1 MIGEILGNRYE
12 ITEKIGGG
20 GMSIVYKA
28 KCNLLKRY
36 VAVKILRREF
46 VTDKD
51 LIENFKRESQSAA
64 SMSHPNIVNV
74 YDVGETEEIY
84 YIVMEFV
91 EGKTLKE
98 LIVEKGNLSNKET
111 IYYARHIAFALKHA
125 HDNHIIHRD
134 IKPHNILI
142 TEDNRAK
149 VTDFGIALA
158 ANSSTIVNKGSI
170 IGSVHYFSPE
180 QARGGYTDEKSDLY
194 SLGVVMYEMVT
205 GRLPFD
211 GDSPINVALMHVQEE
226 AIQLSVINPNISKG
240 LEEVVLKLMKKDQ
253 AERYQNTSELI
264 ADLDKLKANL
274 KEDLQIESNSLAN
287 SPTQIIPVVKD
298 EDIKKNV
305 KRSNPKKKKNNNK
318 IVIASA
324 IILALAVTV
333 VALFSFFAIEDL
345 LKDFFVNEEVTIP
358 DFIGMDITNVEKQI
372 RELEL
377 NLIINERYDSLVEEE
392 AVISQQPEKGMIVKK
407 GFDVSVVISKGAR
420 LIEVPDLVF
429 KSVNDVPFILKNVGL
444 EEGEIT
450 YEFSSLPIGT
460 VITQS
465 PRAEIEVAENTK
477 INYVVSKGP
486 EIVTLIMPNL
496 VGTSIESSK
505 ATLGRLGLRLGSVR
519 EEDSA
524 DYDAGTVTSQSVAA
538 TTEIEEGTV
547 VNLIVSKK
555 KEVTEP
561 PTETRTIEINLG
573 NLSGTVHVQIFRI
586 LEEENKEIFSKHHNI
601 DTEGTVLRVSIAGT
615 GVQSFDIYIDGVKED
630 IPLVLQ
636 F

>member
-12 ITEKIGGG
+12 ITEKVGGG
-20 GMSIVYKA
+20 GMAIVYKA
-28 KCNLLKRY
+28 KCNLLNRH
-36 VAVKILRREF
+36 VAVKVLRREF

-51 LIENFKRESQSAA
+51 LIEKFKKESQSAA

-74 YDVGETEEIY
+74 YDVGETDEIY

-98 LIVEKGNLSNKET
+98 VIMEKGSLGNKET

-194 SLGVVMYEMVT
+194 SLGIVMYEMAT

-226 AIQLSVINPNISKG
+226 ATQLTEINPDISKS
-240 LEEVVLKLMKKDQ
+240 LEKVILKLMRKEQ
-253 AERYQNTSELI
+253 TERYQNTSELI
-264 ADLDKLKANL
+264 TDLDKLKANF
-274 KEDLQIESNSLAN
+274 KEELQIENNSLES
-287 SPTQIIPVVKD
+287 SPTQTIPVVRD
-298 EDIKKNV
+298 EDIKKHE
-305 KRSNPKKKKNNNK
+305 KRSISKKKKNTNK
-318 IVIASA
+318 LVIAA
-324 IILALAVTV
+324 ALILALTFAV
-333 VALFSFFAIEDL
+333 VAMFSFFAVQDWIR
-345 LKDFFVNEEVTIP
+345 DFFVNKEVTIP
-358 DFIGMDITNVEKQI
+358 DFIGENIANVENKI

-377 NLIINERYDSLVEEE
+377 SLIINERYDTSVAKEV
-392 AVISQQPEKGMIVKK
+392 VISQQPNKGMVVKK
-407 GFDVSVVISKGAR
+407 GFEVSVVVSKGAR
-420 LIEVPDLVF
+420 LIAVPNLEF
-429 KSVNDVPFILKNVGL
+429 KNVNDVSFILKNEGL
-444 EEGEIT
+444 VEGEIT

-465 PRAEIEVAENTK
+465 PKAGIEVAEDTK
-477 INYVVSKGP
+477 IDTVVSKGP

-496 VGTSIESSK
+496 VGNSIESGR
-505 ATLGRLGLRLGSVR
+505 ATLERLGLRVGSIR
-519 EEDSA
+519 EEDHA
-524 DYDAGTVTSQSVAA
+524 EYAAGIVISQSIAA
-538 TTEIEEGTV
+538 TTEVEEGTV
-547 VNLIVSKK
+547 INLIISKK
-555 KEVTEP
+555 EEVVEP
-561 PTETRTIEINLG
+561 STSTRTIEINLE
-573 NLSGTVHVQIFRI
+573 NIEGTVHVQVFRI
-586 LEEENKEIFSKHHNI
+586 LEEEREEVFEKHHNT
-601 DTEGTVLRVSIAGT
+601 DTEGKTLRVSISGT
-615 GVQSFDIYIDGVKED
+615 GVQSFEIYIDGVKEST
-630 IPLVLQ
+630 PLVLQ